1 MMITNDGRPQN
12 EAQIQKNSN
21 TFHTS
26 SPLFTRLS
34 YDKRVE
40 SLLLPR
46 TYSGITAGASR
57 RPDRGSHLG
66 RKFCKWR
73 FAWLGSAVEALW
85 QPFPL
90 LIEQLQD
97 VRTISGDAHRDAA
110 RSPHPESQLLIK
122 SPKYR

>member
-1 MMITNDGRPQN
+1 MMIPDDGRPQN
-12 EAQIQKNSN
+12 EAQIQNK

-57 RPDRGSHLG
+57 RTDTGSRLG
-66 RKFCKWR
+66 RNYCKWR